1 MGIILFL
8 IKPEK
13 NERINYSINPYF
25 EKKIK

>member
-1 MGIILFL
+1 MEIILFL

-13 NERINYSINPYF
+13 NERINYNINPYF